1 MENTVIA
8 ASPLDIPVI
17 HHDTLWMRCFWVV
30 AKRNSDEG
38 REVIKFCDVDD
49 LVLEKA
55 KLPFSELQSWMMDNA
70 PHEGP
75 AACGRSRL
83 SAGLEGGR

>member
-55 KLPFSELQSWMMDNA
+55 KLPFSELQSWMMDNVQ
-70 PHEGP
+70 
-75 AACGRSRL
+75 SDRL
-83 SAGLEGGR
+83 TEDKGE